1 MCRDIY
7 LFELAT
13 PKELQRA
20 PGLQG
25 AQGSATG
32 VPEQAWEAAEA
43 GAPRVK
49 AFGFE
54 IRTEGV
60 NSRSQVDAFLG
71 IECIVDMA
79 SCFVSNFLVPTR
91 MG

>member
-43 GAPRVK
+43 GATGESFR
-49 AFGFE
+49 
-54 IRTEGV
+54 
-60 NSRSQVDAFLG
+60 L
-71 IECIVDMA
+71 
-79 SCFVSNFLVPTR
+79 
-91 MG
+91 